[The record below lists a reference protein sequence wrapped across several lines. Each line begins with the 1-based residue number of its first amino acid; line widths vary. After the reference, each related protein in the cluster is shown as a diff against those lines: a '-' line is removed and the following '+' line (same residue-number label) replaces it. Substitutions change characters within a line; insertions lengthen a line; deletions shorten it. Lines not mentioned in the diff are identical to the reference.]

1 MKKRL
6 IITDSTSDLPA
17 EIVAK
22 YGIHVMP
29 VNVILDG
36 KTFKDGVD
44 ISRDDF
50 YNNYY
55 NYGEMSTAAVT
66 YEDYALEFLKLVQ
79 KYDELLIIHCSAHL
93 SDTFNIAVKVVED
106 FHGQHKCRVKVIDSG
121 LCSMG
126 LGMVVMA
133 AATATAAGKS
143 LESAEGAVYGTRAQ
157 MSNFMAIP
165 TLKYLRKGKKISGL
179 KALFGLALGVKPV
192 LEFDDGKLTIKDK
205 LFGKQKNI
213 ILSMMDKIT
222 ADIGSH
228 PITLAIVHAKE
239 TAPVANLKEVFETS
253 FNCRNIIQARFGP
266 SLGINTGPETYAVMY
281 IKHAA

>member
-6 IITDSTSDLPA
+6 IVTDSVADLPA

-22 YGIHVMP
+22 HGIHILP

-44 ISRDDF
+44 ISRDEF
-50 YNNYY
+50 YQNYY
-55 NYGEMSTAAVT
+55 EYEEMSTAPVS
-66 YEDYALEFLKLVQ
+66 YEDYALEFLNLVQ
-79 KYDELLIIHCSAHL
+79 KYDELLIIHCSSHL
-93 SDTFNIAVKVVED
+93 SETFNTALKVVED
-106 FHGQHKCRVKVIDSG
+106 FQGQHQCRVKVIDSG
-121 LCSMG
+121 LASMG
-126 LGMVVMA
+126 QGMVVMA
-133 AATATAAGKS
+133 AAQAMAAGKP
-143 LESAEGAVYGTRAQ
+143 LESAEGAVYATRAQ

-179 KALFGLALGVKPV
+179 KALFGVALGVKPV
-192 LEFDDGKLTIKDK
+192 LEFEDGKLTIKDK
-205 LFGKQKNI
+205 LFGKQKNM
-213 ILSMMDKIT
+213 ILAMMDKIRD
-222 ADIGSH
+222 DIGNK

-239 TAPVANLKEVFETS
+239 TTPVENLKGVFESS
-253 FNCRNIIQARFGP
+253 FNCRKIFSARFGP